1 LEIKNNE
8 IQTEKDVNKSLKWE
22 RLAKIISNFNIFKNF
37 CIVRGFSNAIPKEIN
52 EDLISVDNIRSALTM
67 KIFLENS
74 ISIGTNSINN
84 IPFVAN
90 NFKNNNLTTA
100 NNGKKDVNGL
110 QLISLKFDYIISLIN
125 NKLEEVPLIAEAGK
139 ENEFINEE
147 LEKILDAHFTN
158 ILNMESKKNLILTYI
173 TQIFKEKNENSSLI
187 NEKVLKLIE
196 IFIKLVNQNTTK
208 NIFIENKKTDE
219 MQYNSFDFSLNF
231 FTKENMSKLLE
242 FKGINSSNNLIF
254 DIESFSKDFDDLF
267 SADDK
272 ILESILGI
280 NLRIVSLNNE
290 SQINF
295 LCCNVK
301 NQDFILSI
309 LKRAKSQNQKK
320 IKKEAIQ
327 NIDVTTL
334 NTEPKFL
341 TTINNQ
347 RTLNTTVSGLDN
359 IFEEIEMKYGN
370 SYINFIDITAE
381 YAIKEQVLPFYCE
394 ENILEAKKKIND
406 EFYLSNQDSK
416 IKNRSLRNLSKFD
429 NSPIINIGNKDSQNS
444 DTSKIKNN
452 LSFNVDKLSREP
464 EKILYSK
471 DNIKYNIEGK
481 TIKEFKK
488 FFI

>member
-1 LEIKNNE
+1 
-8 IQTEKDVNKSLKWE
+8 
-22 RLAKIISNFNIFKNF
+22 
-37 CIVRGFSNAIPKEIN
+37 
-52 EDLISVDNIRSALTM
+52 
-67 KIFLENS
+67 
-74 ISIGTNSINN
+74 
-84 IPFVAN
+84 
-90 NFKNNNLTTA
+90 
-100 NNGKKDVNGL
+100 
-110 QLISLKFDYIISLIN
+110 
-125 NKLEEVPLIAEAGK
+125 
-139 ENEFINEE
+139 
-147 LEKILDAHFTN
+147 
-158 ILNMESKKNLILTYI
+158 
-173 TQIFKEKNENSSLI
+173 
-187 NEKVLKLIE
+187 
-196 IFIKLVNQNTTK
+196 
-208 NIFIENKKTDE
+208 
-219 MQYNSFDFSLNF
+219 
-231 FTKENMSKLLE
+231 LE

-267 SADDK
+267 SVDDK

-481 TIKEFKK
+481 TIKELKK

>member
-1 LEIKNNE
+1 MEIKNNE
-8 IQTEKDVNKSLKWE
+8 IQKEKDVNKSLKWE

-100 NNGKKDVNGL
+100 NNEKNDVNGL
-110 QLISLKFDYIISLIN
+110 QQISLKFDYIISLIN

-327 NIDVTTL
+327 NIDVTTI
-334 NTEPKFL
+334 TEPKFL